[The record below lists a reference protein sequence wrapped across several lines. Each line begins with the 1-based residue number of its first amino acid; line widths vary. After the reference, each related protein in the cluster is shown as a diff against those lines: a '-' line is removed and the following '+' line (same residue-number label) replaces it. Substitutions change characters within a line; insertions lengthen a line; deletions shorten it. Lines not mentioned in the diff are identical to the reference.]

1 MVVNI
6 GYLSTL
12 VRDLVTVKSLIVDQL
27 VYFFEDLL
35 DGVESKDDSL
45 IDLDEKDLFSN
56 GVLIS
61 NQISDSSYS
70 LELNLYYQS
79 NSKAFQG
86 LFLLYSYSSFGLGA
100 IIHRVNC
107 QL

>member
-1 MVVNI
+1 MAI
-6 GYLSTL
+6 STL

-86 LFLLYSYSSFGLGA
+86 LFLLYSYSFFGLGA